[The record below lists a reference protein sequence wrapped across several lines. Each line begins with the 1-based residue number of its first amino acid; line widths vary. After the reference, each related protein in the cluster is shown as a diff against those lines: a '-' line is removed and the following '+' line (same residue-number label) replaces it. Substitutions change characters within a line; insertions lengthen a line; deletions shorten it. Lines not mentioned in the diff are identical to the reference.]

1 MDRLDRKKEHS
12 DEVQRLD
19 RIMRPERKDHSEILR
34 DHDAL
39 RIPHVVDAI
48 LAEIAAL
55 LVLET
60 LCSA

>member
-1 MDRLDRKKEHS
+1 
-12 DEVQRLD
+12 
-19 RIMRPERKDHSEILR
+19 MRPEREAHSEILR